1 MVGCLDLKSFWK
13 SDIDVLYTVINHS
26 NIIQMSYLWKDVKRV
41 ICAKYVENQQEWI
54 SRNQHIRTSAYQ
66 DILDSLF
73 HITWFP
79 SKTPLKPKQA
89 SQTDQFPPPS
99 SVGSRTVSSF
109 FVLHFVELFQGNEP
123 WIGVQIWN
131 MSSMF
136 TNMIWKK
143 PSRCQQSKMAINM
156 RCVWSSR
163 TITKENGHM

>member
-1 MVGCLDLKSFWK
+1 MCKICGKSTRVDQQKPTHQDQRIPRHFGFTLPHNLIPQQNTSETK
-13 SDIDVLYTVINHS
+13 AGFS
-26 NIIQMSYLWKDVKRV
+26 NRPVS
-41 ICAKYVENQQEWI
+41 
-54 SRNQHIRTSAYQ
+54 
-66 DILDSLF
+66 
-73 HITWFP
+73 
-79 SKTPLKPKQA
+79 
-89 SQTDQFPPPS
+89 PPS

-143 PSRCQQSKMAINM
+143 TSRCQQSKMAINM

-163 TITKENGHM
+163 TITKEKWTYVKCRWFCSAASPKKSYLAKDI